1 MAAGKLDNFQIR
13 RLESQSEIEIC
24 ARMMAGL
31 EPWITLRRD
40 YEASVQT
47 LSDPVKEVYL
57 AVVEEKIAGFTI
69 INMTGDFVG
78 YIQTMCVAPGWRN
91 KGIGSRLLQYGEN
104 RILEE
109 TPNVFMC
116 VSSFNPSAKRL
127 YQRLGYEVIGE
138 LKDWIVPG
146 HSEYLLR
153 KTVSPLSEFKK

>member
-1 MAAGKLDNFQIR
+1 MAAEKLDNFQIR
-13 RLESQSEIEIC
+13 RLESQSEIESC

-69 INMTGDFVG
+69 INMTGAFVG

-91 KGIGSRLLQYGEN
+91 QGIGSRLLQYGEN